1 VLSKGHNKSVDYWA
15 LGCLVYELL
24 VGTTPF
30 QDQQQPKIFEKII
43 HCDKHL
49 CFPDDFDPEA
59 QDLIKRLL
67 TPNPSLRLG
76 SLAGGVQDIM
86 DHQWYRS
93 ASFKWEDLY
102 QKKLSAPYKPPIN
115 DPLDTS
121 NFDPYPEDD
130 RIVRCHDPRTP
141 CVCLLTG
148 SVLLFIDRICAV
160 VC

>member
-1 VLSKGHNKSVDYWA
+1 LTA
-15 LGCLVYELL
+15 RQ

-76 SLAGGVQDIM
+76 ALAGGVQDIM
-86 DHQWYRS
+86 DHQWCVRNCPHFHFS
-93 ASFKWEDLY
+93 L
-102 QKKLSAPYKPPIN
+102 
-115 DPLDTS
+115 
-121 NFDPYPEDD
+121 
-130 RIVRCHDPRTP
+130 RI
-141 CVCLLTG
+141 
-148 SVLLFIDRICAV
+148 
-160 VC
+160 